1 MVKNMERVHISTKM
15 EINLQEIGLEI
26 EKMDMECSNMPMA
39 LSMMGSGLMIELRT
53 KAKLHML
60 IKTNTKAF
68 S

>member
-1 MVKNMERVHISTKM
+1 
-15 EINLQEIGLEI
+15 
-26 EKMDMECSNMPMA
+26 MPMV
-39 LSMMGSGLMIELRT
+39 LSMMDSGLMIELRT